1 MNKKLEIIPT
11 IVDGVQI
18 GLKNFPSLVIASI
31 LYVLTLWV
39 PYINVGTTIAMQTVP
54 GRLAKGEVISPVFIF
69 DSTYRED
76 FSAYFLL
83 CGFMYISILMGLFF
97 GFIPGIV
104 ISISLQLSTMI
115 LIDDKTTPLE
125 AMRLSNV
132 ATKGNKWTIFFTML
146 LFFIV
151 FYIGFVI
158 ITAITSIFD
167 SGLFT
172 LIVILLCSAMFF
184 PFSLGINSVIYRE
197 LYLNNKENICK

>member
-1 MNKKLEIIPT
+1 
-11 IVDGVQI
+11 
-18 GLKNFPSLVIASI
+18 
-31 LYVLTLWV
+31 
-39 PYINVGTTIAMQTVP
+39 
-54 GRLAKGEVISPVFIF
+54 
-69 DSTYRED
+69 
-76 FSAYFLL
+76 
-83 CGFMYISILMGLFF
+83 MGLFF

-146 LFFIV
+146 LFLIV